1 MLPEAYFIA
10 SSENIPDVISF
21 LTLESGMITRE
32 VLLAGSW
39 IRSRSIQRVWELNGY
54 FRVVVGWTKEKT
66 IACWKEI
73 YILWKILRKF
83 ISHVRMVNLN

>member
-1 MLPEAYFIA
+1 MLREAYIIA
-10 SSENIPDVISF
+10 SIENMPDVISL

-32 VLLAGSW
+32 VLVAGSL

-54 FRVVVGWTKEKT
+54 FLVVVGWIKEKMM
-66 IACWKEI
+66 ACLKETCF
-73 YILWKILRKF
+73 LWKILTKF

>member
-10 SSENIPDVISF
+10 SIENMPDVILL

-39 IRSRSIQRVWELNGY
+39 IRSRSIRRVWELNGY
-54 FRVVVGWTKEKT
+54 FLVVVGWIREKT
-66 IACWKEI
+66 MACWKEI

-83 ISHVRMVNLN
+83 ISHVRMENLN